1 MRNSSK
7 VATSDEDSAYGINE
21 IVHGVHVSGEVG
33 PVWHGT
39 SRCKE
44 STQQHDTHNE
54 EPHHEDSLLHGI
66 TVVGNNETQ
75 RGEKQG

>member
-1 MRNSSK
+1 MGNSSE
-7 VATSDEDSAYGINE
+7 VATSNEYSAYGIDE
-21 IVHGVHVSGEVG
+21 IVHRVHVSGEVG